1 MRQKTST
8 VPLSPKHS
16 AHSRHGPQLSFPC
29 TRESI
34 YPHTPDAA
42 FRNTLPTTNNKRN
55 DNTVAIPIYYTRYT
69 MGPRV
74 REDDKIRDRKRLIDQ
89 RVGITKMRQ
98 DTSTAP
104 LSHKHSA
111 HSRHG
116 PQLSFPCTRE
126 TIQPHAPDAAFGN
139 ILTEI
144 DNIEQSNIN
153 TGNEAVIPSH
163 TTCCTMGPRVREDD
177 KIREKRL
184 GTKASKRQKWRVAT
198 KETENLEPHSS
209 KQT

>member
-1 MRQKTST
+1 MRQDTST
-8 VPLSPKHS
+8 VPLSTKHS
-16 AHSRHGPQLSFPC
+16 VHRHAPSRHSRAHGKPFIHMRRMPRFENALTAIDNIEHPNSN
-29 TRESI
+29 TGSKAV
-34 YPHTPDAA
+34 TP
-42 FRNTLPTTNNKRN
+42 NHN
-55 DNTVAIPIYYTRYT
+55 TRYK
-69 MGPRV
+69 MGPRA

-89 RVGITKMRQ
+89 SYKEEVGITKMRQ

-163 TTCCTMGPRVREDD
+163 TTCYTMGPRLREDD
-177 KIREKRL
+177 EIRDKKKLTSR
-184 GTKASKRQKWRVAT
+184 S
-198 KETENLEPHSS
+198 
-209 KQT
+209 

>member
-1 MRQKTST
+1 M
-8 VPLSPKHS
+8 
-16 AHSRHGPQLSFPC
+16 
-29 TRESI
+29 
-34 YPHTPDAA
+34 
-42 FRNTLPTTNNKRN
+42 PTH
-55 DNTVAIPIYYTRYT
+55 YTRRT

-74 REDDKIRDRKRLIDQ
+74 REDDEIRDRKRLID
-89 RVGITKMRQ
+89 RSYEEEVGITKMRQ

-111 HSRHG
+111 HRRHG

-163 TTCCTMGPRVREDD
+163 TTCYTMGPRVREDD
-177 KIREKRL
+177 EIRDKGL

-198 KETENLEPHSS
+198 KETRNLKLHGS
-209 KQT
+209 KQTLLCIVFTMDQMDLLRLLRNTLNKRQ